1 MKEDFLH
8 YVWRLQRFNQTALTT
23 TEGESIQLLS
33 IGEHNSH
40 AGPDF
45 LNARLRIGET
55 LWAGNIEIHVRA
67 SEWLEHQHQ
76 RDPAYDN
83 VILHVVLEENQVI
96 YRSNQER
103 IPCLELNQ
111 RIDLKLS
118 KTYLRLL
125 QQETW
130 IPCEA
135 QLASVSMISKNLW
148 LDRLMVER
156 LEQKTKQVQTI
167 LQQTNNDWEESFYLL
182 LARSFGLQ
190 VNPQPFEQL
199 ARSLPLAILRRHKTQ
214 LQQIEALFFGQAGML
229 QKTFTDRYPN
239 KLKKEYAFLQKKY
252 HLRPIPK
259 ASWKFLRLR
268 PANFPTIRIAQLAML
283 IYQSSHLLSK
293 VLAAQ
298 SIAEIENMFD
308 RKVSPYWE
316 NHYLFDKISPKQK
329 KTLGKSTIHLLVI
342 NTLAP
347 FLFYYG
353 QQQGDQKHQDQAL
366 RLLEAI
372 KPEQNNI
379 IKQWKQLG
387 FQPKSAY
394 HSQAL
399 LQLKK
404 HYCDARQCLNCA
416 IGHQI
421 LKA

>member
-8 YVWRLQRFNQTALTT
+8 YVWRLQRFNQSLLQT
-23 TEGESIQLLS
+23 TEGENIQLLA
-33 IGEHNSH
+33 IGEHNKN

-45 LNARLRIGET
+45 LNARLRIGTT
-55 LWAGNIEIHVRA
+55 LWAGNIEIHLRA
-67 SEWLEHQHQ
+67 SEWLNHQHQ
-76 RDPAYDN
+76 HDPAYDN
-83 VILHVVLEENQVI
+83 VILHVVLEEDQLI
-96 YRSNQER
+96 YRPNQER
-103 IPCLELNQ
+103 IPCLELRN

-118 KTYLRLL
+118 KNYLRLL

-130 IPCEA
+130 IPCQS
-135 QLASVSMISKNLW
+135 QLASVSTISKKLW

-156 LEQKTKQVQTI
+156 LEQKTQQLQEI
-167 LQQTNNDWEESFYLL
+167 LSQTNNDWEESFYRL

-199 ARSLPLAILRRHKTQ
+199 ARSLSLTLLRRHKNN
-214 LQQIEALFFGQAGML
+214 LRQIEALFFGQAGML
-229 QKTFTDRYPN
+229 QDNFADQYPN
-239 KLKKEYAFLQKKY
+239 QLKKEYDFLRRKY
-252 HLRPIPK
+252 RLAPMPK
-259 ASWKFLRLR
+259 SAWKFLRLR

-293 VLAAQ
+293 VLAVQ
-298 SIAEIENMFD
+298 NIPEIENMFD
-308 RKVSPYWE
+308 RRVSPYWQK
-316 NHYLFDKISPKQK
+316 HYLFDKISPKRN

-353 QQQGDQKHQDQAL
+353 QQQGDEKHQDQAL

-372 KPEQNNI
+372 KPEQNHI
-379 IKQWKQLG
+379 IKQWKKLG
-387 FQPKSAY
+387 LKPESAY
-394 HSQAL
+394 QSQAL

-421 LKA
+421 LKE